1 MKAALMFLTLSLAL
15 PTVAQ
20 AGEGARPVEGA
31 RPDHPERGNRDQL
44 RGRVQEK
51 IGTWLTTEITTR
63 VGLDATKSA
72 KMSAAIKDH
81 MARKQE
87 RMKRLREEMQ
97 KLRSLVDSKATD
109 AQTKTQLDTVIGL
122 SSRDDDM
129 HEMIRETA
137 KFMTVQEQAKLALAM
152 PEIMKDMRQMM
163 KDAKREMRGKHGG
176 AGGAGGFGGGG
187 PRGQDDDDEL

>member
-1 MKAALMFLTLSLAL
+1 MKTVMMTLAL
-15 PTVAQ
+15 LISVPTVAH
-20 AGEGARPVEGA
+20 AGDGARP
-31 RPDHPERGNRDQL
+31 ERGAVREQL

-72 KMSAAIKDH
+72 KMSEAIKAH

-87 RMKRLREEMQ
+87 RMQRLRDEMQ
-97 KLRSLVDSKATD
+97 KLRGLVDSKAND
-109 AQTKTQLDTVIGL
+109 AQTKAQLDTVIGL

-152 PEIMKDMRQMM
+152 PGIMKDMRQMM
-163 KDAKREMRGKHGG
+163 REAKREMRGKRGPHG
-176 AGGAGGFGGGG
+176 GGFGGGPG
-187 PRGQDDDDEL
+187 PGGGLRGDMDDDDEL

>member
-1 MKAALMFLTLSLAL
+1 MKTVMMTLAL
-15 PTVAQ
+15 LIAVPSVAY
-20 AGEGARPVEGA
+20 AGDGARP
-31 RPDHPERGNRDQL
+31 ERGAMREQL

-72 KMSAAIKDH
+72 KMSEAIKAH

-87 RMKRLREEMQ
+87 RMQRLREEMQ
-97 KLRSLVDSKATD
+97 KLRGLVDSKASD
-109 AQTKTQLDTVIGL
+109 AQTKAQLDTVIGL

-137 KFMTVQEQAKLALAM
+137 KFMTVQEQARLALAM
-152 PEIMKDMRQMM
+152 PGIRKDMRPMM
-163 KDAKREMRGKHGG
+163 REAKREMRGKRGPG
-176 AGGAGGFGGGG
+176 GGFGPGPGGG
-187 PRGQDDDDEL
+187 PGGGLRGDMDDDDEL

>member
-1 MKAALMFLTLSLAL
+1 MKTALLFLSLALAL
-15 PTVAQ
+15 PTVAH
-20 AGEGARPVEGA
+20 AGDGARPEGARP
-31 RPDHPERGNRDQL
+31 ERGAERGARDQL

-51 IGTWLTTEITTR
+51 MGTWLTTEISTR

-72 KMSAAIKDH
+72 KMSEAIKQH

-97 KLRSLVDSKATD
+97 KLRSLVDAKAND
-109 AQTKTQLDTVIGL
+109 AQTKAQLDTVIGL

-137 KFMTVQEQAKLALAM
+137 KFMTIQEQAKLALAM

-163 KDAKREMRGKHGG
+163 KEARREMRGKRGP
-176 AGGAGGFGGGG
+176 AGGGFGGPG
-187 PRGQDDDDEL
+187 PRGMDDDDEL

>member
-1 MKAALMFLTLSLAL
+1 MKTALLFLSLSFAI
-15 PTVAQ
+15 PTAAY
-20 AGEGARPVEGA
+20 AGDGARP
-31 RPDHPERGNRDQL
+31 ERGAAREQL

-51 IGTWLTTEITTR
+51 IGTWLTTEISTR

-72 KMSAAIKDH
+72 KMSEAIKQH
-81 MARKQE
+81 MTRKQE
-87 RMKRLREEMQ
+87 RMKLLRDEMQ
-97 KLRSLVDSKATD
+97 KLRSLVDAKAND
-109 AQTKTQLDTVIGL
+109 AQTKAQLDTVIGL

-163 KDAKREMRGKHGG
+163 KDAKREMRGKRGP
-176 AGGAGGFGGGG
+176 AGGGFGGGL
-187 PRGQDDDDEL
+187 RGDMDDNDEL

>member
-1 MKAALMFLTLSLAL
+1 MKTVMMTLAL
-15 PTVAQ
+15 LIAIPTIAH
-20 AGEGARPVEGA
+20 AGDGARPERGA
-31 RPDHPERGNRDQL
+31 GGPERGAVRDQL

-81 MARKQE
+81 MGRKQE

-97 KLRSLVDSKATD
+97 KLRSMVDAKASD
-109 AQTKTQLDTVIGL
+109 AQTKAQLDTVIGL

-137 KFMTVQEQAKLALAM
+137 KFMTVQEQARLALAM

-163 KDAKREMRGKHGG
+163 KDAKREMRGKRGPGG
-176 AGGAGGFGGGG
+176 GGFGGGG
-187 PRGQDDDDEL
+187 LRGDMDDDDEL